1 MPDTEKQKTGKP
13 DQPRKSDAEPNAPAE
28 PKAGPNDSSVSRIE
42 SGGTGSSAGEL
53 SVDPRR
59 LKGD

>member
-28 PKAGPNDSSVSRIE
+28 PKAAPNESSVSRIE

-53 SVDPRR
+53 GVDPKR